1 MITKDFAT
9 YAIRILRQEKILR
22 DHATARP
29 DNSVNR
35 ATTDPLAVMLE
46 ARSVALVGAS
56 PRPGSLGARMIEE
69 VAKSASAPRQYLVN
83 PRYGEIGGVR
93 CHPTLDDLPEA
104 VDLALLAVPDAAL
117 EQQLKIA
124 AEAGARSAVIFGSA
138 VDPDGRT
145 PPGPGLRDATAT
157 ASAVSAAAAA
167 SAAGTSTDAA
177 SGAGLRDRIAATARD
192 AGMSVCGAGCMG
204 FVNVARGLRA
214 IGYTEPD
221 PLPAGP
227 VALVT
232 HSGSVFSALL
242 RTRRAFGYTVAVS
255 SGQELV
261 TPAAA
266 YARYAL
272 TLPETKVLALVLEA
286 IRDGA
291 LLRSVLADAAA
302 RDVPVV
308 LLAAGTSAAS
318 RSLVAAHSGA
328 LAAGDGVWQALASAH
343 GVHRV
348 GDLAE
353 LADTL
358 ELFCAG
364 RRAWDRDNRPAD
376 GGRPPD
382 RGLRGLATVHDS
394 GFERA
399 HVADVAASVGVPFAQ
414 LTDETRERLAA
425 VLDPGLEPGN
435 PLDVWGTGRGSEE
448 LFTETLSALADDP
461 NVGAVALAVDLVPEY
476 DGDDSYRHAVLAAAA
491 KTDKPVVVLA
501 SVPAAID
508 TDAATRL
515 RTAGVPVLES
525 TRSGLL
531 ALGHLLAHATPAP
544 DATDADAVA
553 TPTSQMRV
561 WAGKSEPERAVGTPV
576 ITPAEPAA
584 LPPAAPASTAS
595 SVSVAAPTDPV
606 SAAARRSRWA
616 AALAAGPLGGADL
629 FDLLRDY
636 GVPAVRARSA
646 GTLAAATE
654 AAAAIG
660 YPVAMKT
667 DEPGV
672 AHKSDVGGVHLNL
685 ADPAGLAAAYED
697 LAARLG
703 PRVAI
708 CEMAAPGTELILGM
722 ARDPALGPL
731 IVVGAGG
738 VLAEYL
744 AERAVALPP
753 VSAADAARM
762 IAGLRVAEILAGVR
776 GQPPCDADALAGAIA
791 AFSRLISD
799 LGDAIVA
806 FDINPLVCSS
816 SGVLAVDALALP
828 S

>member
-1 MITKDFAT
+1 MN
-9 YAIRILRQEKILR
+9 
-22 DHATARP
+22 HAA
-29 DNSVNR
+29 
-35 ATTDPLAVMLE
+35 ADPLAVMLE

-69 VAKSASAPRQYLVN
+69 VAKSAGGPRQYLVN
-83 PRYGEIGGVR
+83 PRYAEIAGVR
-93 CHPTLDDLPEA
+93 CYSALDELPEA
-104 VDLALLAVPDAAL
+104 VDLALLAVPDSAI
-117 EQQLKIA
+117 EQQLKA
-124 AEAGARSAVIFGSA
+124 AAGAGVRSAVIFGSA
-138 VDPDGRT
+138 VDQPAVDR
-145 PPGPGLRDATAT
+145 PAVVPSVSDRDER
-157 ASAVSAAAAA
+157 SAAE
-167 SAAGTSTDAA
+167 AGST
-177 SGAGLRDRIAATARD
+177 LRDRIAAIARD
-192 AGMSVCGAGCMG
+192 AGMAVCGAGCMG

-232 HSGSVFSALL
+232 HSGSVFSTLL
-242 RTRRAFGYTVAVS
+242 RTRRAFGFTVAVS

-272 TLPETKVLALVLEA
+272 ALPETKVLALVLEA
-286 IRDGA
+286 IRDA
-291 LLRSVLADAAA
+291 PLLRAVLADAAD

-328 LAAGDGVWQALASAH
+328 LAAGDGAWQALASAH

-364 RRAWDRDNRPAD
+364 RRAWGGNSRAADRSRPAD
-376 GGRPPD
+376 SGQAAGTGETGHGRP
-382 RGLRGLATVHDS
+382 GIATVHDS

-414 LTDETRERLAA
+414 LTDETRRRLAA

-435 PLDVWGTGRGSEE
+435 PLDVWGTGRDCEE
-448 LFTETLSALADDP
+448 LFTETLSALADDA

-476 DGDDSYRHAVLAAAA
+476 DGDDSYRDAVLAAAA

-508 TDAATRL
+508 TVAATRL
-515 RTAGVPVLES
+515 RAAGVPVLES

-531 ALGHLLAHATPAP
+531 ALGHLLAHAAHPTRA
-544 DATDADAVA
+544 ATATA

-561 WAGKSEPERAVGTPV
+561 WAGKSEPKRAFGTPLT
-576 ITPAEPAA
+576 TPASPER
-584 LPPAAPASTAS
+584 PASTI
-595 SVSVAAPTDPV
+595 APD
-606 SAAARRSRWA
+606 SATARRSRWA
-616 AALAAGPLGGADL
+616 AALAAGPLAGADL

-636 GVPAVRARSA
+636 GVPAVRVRSA
-646 GTLAAATE
+646 DSLATALDAAG
-654 AAAAIG
+654 AIG
-660 YPVAMKT
+660 YPVAIKT
-667 DEPGV
+667 DEPGI
-672 AHKSDVGGVHLNL
+672 AHKSDAGGVRLNIADAAVL
-685 ADPAGLAAAYED
+685 ADAYQD

-703 PRVAI
+703 PRVTI
-708 CEMAAPGTELILGM
+708 GEMAAPGTEVILGL

-753 VSAADAARM
+753 LSAADAAGMISGLRM
-762 IAGLRVAEILAGVR
+762 AEVLAGLR
-776 GQPPCDADALAGAIA
+776 GQPPCDVEALASAVASFSELA
-791 AFSRLISD
+791 AD
-799 LGDAIVA
+799 LGEYLDA
-806 FDINPLVCSS
+806 FDVNPLICSPT
-816 SGVLAVDALALP
+816 GVLAVDALAEPRAGGATP
-828 S
+828 SR